1 MIWFFV
7 LFYLSLDIEIKNK
20 PIMTRIRVK
29 DKSEIAETVIEEGRL
44 RLVKDTQG
52 PWSSINMWHLEI
64 KNTYGHYQEIH
75 TLHVDEAQLLVNATL
90 PTYSSDSN
98 PYI

>member
-1 MIWFFV
+1 M
-7 LFYLSLDIEIKNK
+7 L
-20 PIMTRIRVK
+20 TRIKVK
-29 DKSEIAETVIEEGRL
+29 DKSEIAETVIEEGRI

-64 KNTYGHYQEIH
+64 KNTRGWYQQIK
-75 TLHVDEAQLLVNATL
+75 TLHVEEAQLLVNTTL
-90 PTYSSDSN
+90 PTYNSDSN